1 MSEDSTEQKS
11 APKRRWPWALAGVVV
26 ALGAAAGGYWYWQ
39 GRSSPPL
46 LALVPDDSYLV
57 ATLDVD
63 AFRKGP
69 LADLATETDATAKKR
84 AESLLGACADGAV
97 AAVREVGLVVPSG
110 AAEEGSFALAA
121 RLDMAGTWAAAC
133 DAELAQKSAS
143 VPRES
148 EGAWSFVGAKEGP
161 RLALHRSGLALW
173 GREPY
178 LHTLTAAVFREGS
191 ERRYEALAARTL
203 EAGKPR
209 QAFAAITLPAEQRR
223 VFAAVVE
230 EQGRPDGHPE
240 LFAIARAGVAL
251 AVDTQADSLQITARF
266 ETDKPDTAAKLR
278 ATLEELLQKTSDS
291 LEARALGANDALA
304 NARVTAATD
313 AVIVTAAAPIGRLR
327 MMAKRLRLLGEMR
340 KLAEEAARR
349 APTPSDAPNPTEA
362 PALPSPGAPL
372 PAAPLPS
379 APTPKP

>member
-1 MSEDSTEQKS
+1 MSDEAPAKTA
-11 APKRRWPWALAGVVV
+11 APKKRWPWAAAAVTVM
-26 ALGAAAGGYWYWQ
+26 LGAAAGGYWYWQ
-39 GRSSPPL
+39 SRSAPPL
-46 LALVPDDSYLV
+46 LTLFPDESYLV
-57 ATLDVD
+57 AALDVE

-84 AESLLGACADGAV
+84 AESLLGACAEGAV

-110 AAEEGSFALAA
+110 AAEEGTFALAA
-121 RLDMAGTWAAAC
+121 RLDMAGPWAAAC

-148 EGAWSFVGAKEGP
+148 EGAWSFIGAKDGP
-161 RLALHRSGLALW
+161 RLALHRSGVALW

-209 QAFAAITLPAEQRR
+209 HAFAAITLPAEQRR

-240 LFAIARAGVAL
+240 LFAVARAGVAL
-251 AVDTQADSLQITARF
+251 AVDAQADTLQITARF
-266 ETDKPDTAAKLR
+266 ETDKPDAPAKLR

-291 LEARALGANDALA
+291 LEARALGASDALA
-304 NARVTAATD
+304 SARVTAANE
-313 AVIVTAAAPIGRLR
+313 AVVVTAAAPIGRLR

-340 KLAEEAARR
+340 KLAEDASRR

-372 PAAPLPS
+372 PT